1 MTRIPAL
8 DGLRALA
15 ILIVI
20 GYHVDKGAVPAGHW
34 GVLLFFVLSGYL
46 VTRVLVAERDR
57 TGGIDLRRFYLKR
70 LLRLS
75 PALVL
80 VCTALLVTGRT
91 DWTKAIA
98 ALGYYA
104 NYARI
109 DGLDLGLLTHTW
121 FLAVLAHF
129 YVVWPPVIAVV
140 PDRHRHRVIGGLAL
154 AALVWRVVA
163 IGVASP
169 GWVYNATDTNA
180 VALLAGS
187 WLAVSRPREWGWAGW
202 SVPALLGLML
212 LPVFGDDGS
221 GILWGGFVATGL
233 GVVMTR
239 YALARP
245 SWLEH
250 AVPVW
255 IGTVSYGLYL
265 WHYLFVRSDIP
276 TWFALL
282 ASVVVATASWYL
294 VERPIQRWRPWAART
309 AA

>member
-15 ILIVI
+15 IVVVI
-20 GYHVDKGAVPAGHW
+20 GYHVDKTIVPAGHW
-34 GVLLFFVLSGYL
+34 GVLIFFVLSGYL
-46 VTRVLVAERDR
+46 VTGTLLAERNR
-57 TGGIDLRRFYLKR
+57 TGRIDLRSFYIKRF
-70 LLRLS
+70 LRLA

-80 VCTALLVTGRT
+80 ICVALLVTGRT
-91 DWTKAIA
+91 DWNRAAA
-98 ALGYYA
+98 ALGFYA

-129 YVVWPPVIAVV
+129 YLVWPLVIAVV
-140 PDRHRHRVIGGLAL
+140 PDRHRRNVIGGLTL
-154 AALVWRVVA
+154 AAFAWRLIA
-163 IGVASP
+163 IGILSP

-180 VALLAGS
+180 MALLAGC
-187 WLAVSRPREWGWAGW
+187 WLAVTRPREWVWARW
-202 SVPALLGLML
+202 SVPVLLGLML

-221 GILWGGFVATGL
+221 GILWGGFVAAGL
-233 GVVMTR
+233 GVPMVQF
-239 YALARP
+239 ALTGPR
-245 SWLEH
+245 SLERT
-250 AVPVW
+250 VPIW

-282 ASVVVATASWYL
+282 ASFTAAAASWYL
-294 VERPIQRWRPWAART
+294 VEQPIQRWYPRRT
-309 AA
+309 AAPS